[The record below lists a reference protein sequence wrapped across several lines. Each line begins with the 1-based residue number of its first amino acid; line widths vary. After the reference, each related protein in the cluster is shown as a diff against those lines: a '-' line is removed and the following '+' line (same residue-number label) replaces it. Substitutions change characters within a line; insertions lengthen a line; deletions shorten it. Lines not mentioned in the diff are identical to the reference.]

1 MRGRIRVTVALAV
14 AFAVGI
20 AVRAPIERPARGAE
34 AAPLRRPSAE
44 AKAFVVQAQ
53 AVKSKKGKAKGRP
66 KAKSEPSEPKKPPT
80 PVAVDESA
88 IKFSRDIAPI
98 LVGNCIECHNPD
110 RRRGKFDLTTFEKLM
125 TGTNDHKVIVPG
137 KPEESHLVLH
147 LKGDEDP
154 KMPPGNREL
163 AMEAVAKIEAW
174 VKAGAVLD
182 AGIDP
187 QAQIKT
193 VAPSAEDR
201 RRAELAKLT
210 PQQRDQKLEA
220 AAKER
225 WKKSGAKEEPEMT
238 SGPNFVLFARLPRDR
253 ASQVL
258 KVLEAEAV
266 QVNRIMGRPNGQP
279 TLDLA
284 EKVSVYVFNEPGH
297 YVEFARSVE
306 NRETGQ
312 STPALANLAVE
323 APYIAAADPLGG
335 REDESLKR
343 RSAGRSKKSDDSG
356 GPERSLAGLL
366 AEQFGAAAVAQAG
379 KPPRWLSLG
388 MGAYLASQV
397 EPRSPYYR
405 HLRQSVAQEYAL
417 GWKSKATEGLGDQTD
432 AEKVKAIGFSLVE
445 WLSSTDR
452 RRFSLF
458 ATGMLDGPEKLDD
471 GIRALWGGASRDQF
485 LDTWGQWIATHY
497 GTRGR

>member
-1 MRGRIRVTVALAV
+1 MPGRGRIGVALAV
-14 AFAVGI
+14 PFVLFATW
-20 AVRAPIERPARGAE
+20 ANMPAEVKGANPPRRHGAE
-34 AAPLRRPSAE
+34 SRAA
-44 AKAFVVQAQ
+44 VVRAQ
-53 AVKSKKGKAKGRP
+53 AVKAKKGKAKTKR
-66 KAKSEPSEPKKPPT
+66 KSEPAEAKASPAPAADDGT
-80 PVAVDESA
+80 L
-88 IKFSRDIAPI
+88 KFSRDIAPI
-98 LVGNCIECHNPD
+98 LVGNCIECHNPE

-125 TGTNDHKVIVPG
+125 TGSAAHKVIVPG

-147 LKGDEDP
+147 LKGEEDP

-163 AMEAVAKIEAW
+163 AMEAVAKVEAW

-182 AGIDP
+182 AGVDP
-187 QAQIKT
+187 KALLKVI
-193 VAPSAEDR
+193 APSAEDR
-201 RRAELAKLT
+201 RRMALAKLT
-210 PQQRDQKLEA
+210 PQERDQKLEA

-225 WKKSGAKEEPEMT
+225 WKKSGAKSEPEMT
-238 SGPNFVLFARLPRDR
+238 SSANFVLFSTLPKDR

-258 KVLEAEAV
+258 KVLEAESV
-266 QVNRIMGRPNGQP
+266 QINRIMARPSGRP

-297 YVEFARSVE
+297 FVEFARAVE
-306 NRETGQ
+306 NRETDQG
-312 STPALANLAVE
+312 TPALANLAVE

-343 RSAGRSKKSDDSG
+343 RGPGRSKKGEDPS
-356 GPERSLAGLL
+356 GPERSLVGLL
-366 AEQFGAAAVAQAG
+366 AEQFGSAAVAQAG

-405 HLRQSVAQEYAL
+405 HLRELVAQEHTLGWATKAQEAL
-417 GWKSKATEGLGDQTD
+417 GDATDTD
-432 AEKVKAIGFSLVE
+432 KVRAIGFSLVE
-445 WLSSTDR
+445 WLAGTDR
-452 RRFSLF
+452 RRLALF

-471 GIRALWGGASRDQF
+471 GIKALWGASREQF
-485 LDTWGQWIATHY
+485 LDTWGQWVAARY